1 MQFVR
6 NFPAL
11 INLFITIFLCNISL
25 NISSPAIARQLISQL
40 PMINPTAEDS
50 PLLSVPVEPDSIPSQ
65 PNIQPNINNQAQ
77 PDLTKYIL
85 GPGDRLQI
93 DIFNVPEYSGENGR
107 HQVQIDGSLNLA
119 FIGKVKVSGFTLE
132 EAKKVIEERYTEYL
146 QIPLVTMNLIAAR
159 NLQIAIAGE
168 VLKPGAYS
176 LTPALTIG
184 ETGQTAQMPT
194 ITKALQLAGGT
205 TASADIRQVKIRRS
219 QPNGP
224 EQIINVNLW
233 ELLQTGDLS
242 QDVTLRDGDTLFIP
256 TVTDYQ
262 ATESQQLADA
272 NFAATPYQSLN
283 IAVVGA
289 VNRPGPYILGVDTP
303 DPNNA
308 SSNNQ
313 KSLNTVTKA
322 IRTAGGITPLA
333 DIRQISIKRFTR
345 AGTEQIIAVD
355 LWKLLQT
362 GDLSQDVIL
371 QSGDT
376 VLVPTAAEMDVN
388 NMAEIANASFAPGS
402 LKVSVIGEVIS
413 PGELTVIPNTTLN
426 QAIVAAGG
434 FNKKRAETELVELIR
449 INPNGSVE
457 KRKIMIDLA
466 AEVNQQTNPI
476 LLNNDVIL
484 VGRSGRAAF
493 SDNLSN
499 ILTPFSPLGNFF
511 GIFRFLNIFD

>member
-1 MQFVR
+1 
-6 NFPAL
+6 
-11 INLFITIFLCNISL
+11 
-25 NISSPAIARQLISQL
+25 
-40 PMINPTAEDS
+40 
-50 PLLSVPVEPDSIPSQ
+50 PVA
-65 PNIQPNINNQAQ
+65 PNTIQPIDNQEK

-132 EAKKVIEERYTEYL
+132 EAKKVIEEKYTEYL

-233 ELLQTGDLS
+233 SLLQTGDLS
-242 QDVTLRDGDTLFIP
+242 QDIALRDGDTLFIP

-262 ATESQQLADA
+262 AGESQQLADA

-289 VNRPGPYILGVDTP
+289 VNRPGPYILGVDSP
-303 DPNNA
+303 DPNSTS
-308 SSNNQ
+308 SSNSQ

-333 DIRQISIKRFTR
+333 DIRQITIKRLTR
-345 AGTEQIIAVD
+345 AGTEQIILVD
-355 LWKLLQT
+355 LWQLLQA

-376 VLVPTAAEMDVN
+376 VLVPSASELDVN
-388 NMAEIANASFAPGS
+388 NMAEIANASFSPGS
-402 LKVSVIGEVIS
+402 LKVSVIGEVLT
-413 PGELTVIPNTTLN
+413 PGELNVTPNTTLN

-449 INPNGSVE
+449 INPNGTVV
-457 KRKIMIDLA
+457 KRKITIDLA
-466 AEVNQQTNPI
+466 AEVNEQTNPM

-493 SDNLSN
+493 SDNVSN
-499 ILTPFSPLGNFF
+499 ILTPFSP
-511 GIFRFLNIFD
+511 

>member
-1 MQFVR
+1 MQLFIK
-6 NFPAL
+6 FPTF
-11 INLFITIFLCNISL
+11 INLLITIFLL

-40 PMINPTAEDS
+40 PIINPTVEDS
-50 PLLSVPVEPDSIPSQ
+50 QLLPVPVAPNTIQSID
-65 PNIQPNINNQAQ
+65 NQEK

-132 EAKKVIEERYTEYL
+132 EAKKVIEEKYTEYL

-233 ELLQTGDLS
+233 SLLQTGDLS
-242 QDVTLRDGDTLFIP
+242 QDITLRDGDTLFIP

-289 VNRPGPYILGVDTP
+289 VNRPGPYILGVDAP
-303 DPNNA
+303 DPNSA

-333 DIRQISIKRFTR
+333 DIRQITIKRLTR
-345 AGTEQIIAVD
+345 AGTEQIIPVD
-355 LWKLLQT
+355 LWQLLQA

-376 VLVPTAAEMDVN
+376 VLVPSAMELDVS
-388 NMAEIANASFAPGS
+388 NMAEIANASFSPAS
-402 LKVSVIGEVIS
+402 LKVSVIGEVLT
-413 PGELTVIPNTTLN
+413 PGELSVTPNTTLN

-449 INPNGSVE
+449 INPNGTVV
-457 KRKIMIDLA
+457 KRKITIDLA
-466 AEVNQQTNPI
+466 AEVNEQTNPM

>member
-1 MQFVR
+1 
-6 NFPAL
+6 
-11 INLFITIFLCNISL
+11 
-25 NISSPAIARQLISQL
+25 
-40 PMINPTAEDS
+40 
-50 PLLSVPVEPDSIPSQ
+50 PVA
-65 PNIQPNINNQAQ
+65 PNTIQPIDNQEK

-132 EAKKVIEERYTEYL
+132 EAKKVIEEKYTEYL

-233 ELLQTGDLS
+233 SLLQTGDLS
-242 QDVTLRDGDTLFIP
+242 QDIALRDGDTLFIP

-262 ATESQQLADA
+262 AGESQQLADA

-289 VNRPGPYILGVDTP
+289 VNRPGPYILGVDSP
-303 DPNNA
+303 DPNSTS
-308 SSNNQ
+308 SSNSQ

-333 DIRQISIKRFTR
+333 DIRQITIKRLTR
-345 AGTEQIIAVD
+345 AGTEQIILVD
-355 LWKLLQT
+355 LWQLLQA

-376 VLVPTAAEMDVN
+376 VLVPSASELDVN
-388 NMAEIANASFAPGS
+388 NMAEIANASFSPGS
-402 LKVSVIGEVIS
+402 LKVSVIGEVLT
-413 PGELTVIPNTTLN
+413 PGELNVTPNTTLN

-449 INPNGSVE
+449 INPNGTVVQ
-457 KRKIMIDLA
+457 RKITIDLA
-466 AEVNQQTNPI
+466 AEVNEQTNPM

-493 SDNLSN
+493 SDNVSN
-499 ILTPFSPLGNFF
+499 ILTPFSP
-511 GIFRFLNIFD
+511 

>member
-1 MQFVR
+1 MHLVIK
-6 NFPAL
+6 FPAL
-11 INLFITIFLCNISL
+11 INLFITIFLCNIIL

-50 PLLSVPVEPDSIPSQ
+50 PLLPVPVAPNNIQPS
-65 PNIQPNINNQAQ
+65 IQPNIDHQAQ

-107 HQVQIDGSLNLA
+107 YQVQIDGSLNLA

-168 VLKPGAYS
+168 VLKPGAYTM
-176 LTPALTIG
+176 TPVLTIG

-233 ELLQTGDLS
+233 ELLQTGDLN

-272 NFAATPYQSLN
+272 NFAAAPYQSLN

-303 DPNNA
+303 DPNT
-308 SSNNQ
+308 SNNTQ
-313 KSLNTVTKA
+313 KTLNTVTKA

-333 DIRQISIKRFTR
+333 DIRQITIKRFTR
-345 AGTEQIIAVD
+345 AGTEQVIPVD
-355 LWKLLQT
+355 LWQLLQT

-376 VLVPTAAEMDVN
+376 VLVPTATEMDVN
-388 NMAEIANASFAPGS
+388 SMAEIANASFAPGS

-413 PGELTVIPNTTLN
+413 PGEITVTPNTTLN
-426 QAIVAAGG
+426 QAIVAAGS

-466 AEVNQQTNPI
+466 AEVNEQTNPI

-499 ILTPFSPLGNFF
+499 ILTPLSPISNFF